1 MCCCLLLCSFIGKN
15 RSFII
20 CCRFSFYKCNRSCR
34 TLWQAITNTITVT
47 NGPCIITVTNAAPEQ
62 TPSDQIETP
71 IDSVEITG
79 AQLSPGELV
88 GIIISLIVVAGVV
101 YFLVKKFGGSKPVT
115 VVAWPAGPN
124 AIKMEPR
131 QKGRGR

>member
-1 MCCCLLLCSFIGKN
+1 MHVPGTFSSITLCCYGHI
-15 RSFII
+15 
-20 CCRFSFYKCNRSCR
+20 
-34 TLWQAITNTITVT
+34 ITNTITVT